1 MGQLTAPAADLW
13 ADSVFATLSEDE
25 RIAQLMVIRTSAPG
39 KDGKAIFYDDV
50 VDNLVKKYNV
60 GGVCLFQGTPM
71 EQAALLNRI
80 QKLSRIPIM
89 VTVDAE
95 WGLGMRFAGVKSFPY
110 QLTMGATNDAE
121 LVYRVGK
128 AMADQCR
135 RMNIHVNYAPVVDI
149 NNNPKNPVIGYR
161 SFGEN
166 REKVA
171 LYGTRIMLGM
181 QDNGIMACAKHFP
194 GHGDVDVDSH
204 YDLPIIN
211 KTTAQLD
218 SLELYPFKAVFK
230 AGIASVMVAHLSI
243 PAIDN
248 TANRA
253 TSLSYNNV
261 TKLMREELGY
271 NGLTFTDALEMKGV
285 AKFFPSG
292 EAAVESLIAGNDML
306 CLPGDVPQTI
316 QTIKKAIIDGKL
328 SWDNVNNKC
337 RRVLISKYEY
347 VNGKTGDINTVNLEK
362 DLNSQVSVLRK
373 AVAEKALTLLQM
385 EAGWKPLNRDAENVI
400 LVQVGGRSEG
410 ALATSM
416 RARGAKVFLVS
427 FSGGGSAEAI
437 KAAKKNPVERVIVSV
452 QGLGRNPATNFGLGD
467 TVIQTINTLAGM
479 KGSTMVLLGNPYAL
493 GALGKA
499 DFKSIAVAYEDD
511 AIFQNT
517 AYDWLTGILQAEGT
531 LPVSIGK
538 WTAGQGMV
546 GHASIPRAEPA
557 TMGMNPKILAKI
569 EAIAQQGI
577 DSAAYPG
584 CVVTV
589 LRKGAIVY
597 QQSFG
602 YTTYDQTEPAGI
614 STVYDMA
621 SVTKTSAT
629 TMAVMKLYENGL
641 LDLDAPVS
649 NYLPWLK
656 GSDKADITI
665 KNMLLHQSGL
675 VSFIPFYKEVIEA
688 NGAPKK
694 KWFAS
699 KKTGKFSIPVT
710 EKLFMNRHWQD
721 TMYSRIKTSKL
732 TPIGTKYVY
741 SDNNFI
747 LLAQVVKNITGKTI
761 DQYVSEVFYQPL
773 GLATTGFKAY
783 QSFDHRQIAPTEHE
797 KIFRRGL
804 LWGYVH
810 DPGAAMFGNVAGHA
824 GLFSNATDLAGLYQM
839 ALNGGKLGSVNLLK
853 KETIVDFTSYHSDI
867 SRRGYGFDKPE
878 KGNDTLPSVKQYPA
892 AYVSPSTY
900 GHTGYTG
907 IGVWVDPSYDLVYL
921 FFSNRVHPDGGENL
935 KLSRMNIRS
944 RIQDVIYESMG
955 TTYDFTG
962 YFSLGNC
969 CNPEYYNRRPFASMG
984 W

>member
-1 MGQLTAPAADLW
+1 MMKIQCIAFALMVLLSQKSMGQLPGPAATLW
-13 ADSVFATLSEDE
+13 ADSVFATLSDDE
-25 RIAQLMVIRTSAPG
+25 RIAQLMVIRTSSPG
-39 KDGKAIFYDDV
+39 KDGKAVFYDSL
-50 VDNLVKKYNV
+50 VDLLVKKYNV
-60 GGVCLFQGTPM
+60 GGVCLFQGTPL

-80 QKLSRIPIM
+80 QKMAKTPIM

-211 KTTAQLD
+211 KSLAQLD
-218 SLELYPFKAVFK
+218 SLELYPFKALFK

-261 TKLMREELGY
+261 TSLMREQLGY

-306 CLPGDVPQTI
+306 CLPGDVPTTI
-316 QTIKKAIIDGKL
+316 ETIKKAIADGKL
-328 SWDNVNNKC
+328 SWENVNNKC
-337 RRVLISKYEY
+337 RRVLISKYDY
-347 VNGKTGDINTVNLEK
+347 VNGKSGEIDIVNLEK
-362 DLNSQVSVLRK
+362 DLNSQVPVLRK
-373 AVAEKALTLLQM
+373 AVAEKALTFLQM
-385 EAGWKPLNRDAENVI
+385 ESGWKPLSRDAEDVI
-400 LVQVGGRSEG
+400 LVQVGGRTES
-410 ALATSM
+410 AMAAAM
-416 RARGAKVFLVS
+416 RARGAQVFLVPLT
-427 FSGGGSAEAI
+427 GGGGAEAI
-437 KAAKKNPVERVIVSV
+437 KAAKKKSVKAVIVSV
-452 QGLGRNPATNFGLGD
+452 QGLGRNPANNFGLGD
-467 TVIQTINTLAGM
+467 TAIQAISKLANMESSTL
-479 KGSTMVLLGNPYAL
+479 VLLGNPYAL
-493 GALGKA
+493 GALEKA
-499 DFKSIAVAYEDD
+499 AFKNIAVAYEDD

-517 AYDWLTGILQAEGT
+517 AYDWLTGIFQAEGT

-538 WTAGQGMV
+538 WQAGDGIV
-546 GHASIPRAEPA
+546 GHAAIPRAAPA
-557 TMGMNPKILAKI
+557 TMGMNAQVLAKI
-569 EAIAQQGI
+569 EAIARQGI

-589 LRKGAIVY
+589 LRKGALVY

-602 YTTYDQTEPAGI
+602 FTTYEQTEPVGI

-629 TMAVMKLYENGL
+629 TMAVMKLYEDGL

-649 NYLPWLK
+649 KYLPWLR

-675 VSFIPFYKEVIEA
+675 VAWIPFYKEVVDA
-688 NGAPKK
+688 DGVPKK

-699 KKTGKFSIPVT
+699 HKKGNFKIPVT
-710 EKLFMNRHWQD
+710 EKLYMKKRWQD

-732 TPIGTKYVY
+732 TPTGTKYVY

-747 LLAQVVKNITGKTI
+747 LMARVVKSITGKSI
-761 DQYVSEVFYQPL
+761 DAYAAETFYQPL
-773 GLATTGFKAY
+773 GLATTGYKAF
-783 QSFDHRQIAPTEHE
+783 QSFDLRQIAPTENE
-797 KIFRRGL
+797 KVFRRGL

-824 GLFSNATDLAGLYQM
+824 GLFSNATDLASLYQM
-839 ALNGGKLGSVNLLK
+839 ALNGGKLGSVTLLK
-853 KETIVDFTSYHSDI
+853 KETIDKFTSYNSDI

-878 KGNDTLPSVKQYPA
+878 KGNDTLAVAKQYPA
-892 AYVSPSTY
+892 AFVSPATY

-907 IGVWVDPSYDLVYL
+907 ICVWVDPTYDLVYI
-921 FFSNRVHPDGGENL
+921 FFSNRVHPGGGENL

-944 RIQDVIYESMG
+944 RIQDVIYESMRAP
-955 TTYDFTG
+955 
-962 YFSLGNC
+962 S
-969 CNPEYYNRRPFASMG
+969 
-984 W
+984 